1 MKIIKSIKYTYSKL
15 SNFGK
20 LLIFLALFL
29 LIVAFFKNVMAL
41 KTKEG
46 FTQDNKF
53 LYRENNEVYDD
64 FYATIYDHLVYNAIK
79 NEYECGVI
87 VKETNPSGKSVIAD
101 IGCGTGHH
109 VARLSDEKLN
119 VIGVDISK
127 SMIKQ
132 AKTNHPNCKFKV
144 GDALDVSIFG
154 YNSLTHVLCL
164 YFTIYYFKDKRQFF
178 DNCMDWLM
186 PGGYLFIHLVSRDQF
201 DPILPPG
208 NPLIVVSPQKYAKK
222 RITTTKVKFTD
233 FSYSAD
239 FKFDATNPVVKFVEK
254 FKKDDSGNVRKN
266 EHTLY
271 MDSQESILTKAQEAG
286 FIIEGK
292 IDLVKAQYEYQFV
305 YILVK
310 PN

>member
-1 MKIIKSIKYTYSKL
+1 
-15 SNFGK
+15 
-20 LLIFLALFL
+20 
-29 LIVAFFKNVMAL
+29 
-41 KTKEG
+41 
-46 FTQDNKF
+46 
-53 LYRENNEVYDD
+53 
-64 FYATIYDHLVYNAIK
+64 
-79 NEYECGVI
+79 
-87 VKETNPSGKSVIAD
+87 
-101 IGCGTGHH
+101 
-109 VARLSDEKLN
+109 
-119 VIGVDISK
+119 
-127 SMIKQ
+127 
-132 AKTNHPNCKFKV
+132 
-144 GDALDVSIFG
+144 
-154 YNSLTHVLCL
+154 
-164 YFTIYYFKDKRQFF
+164 
-178 DNCMDWLM
+178 MDWLM